1 MKRTSL
7 TRLVIAF
14 YLMCALIGT
23 AAAQTV
29 TGSLVGH
36 VEDVNGGAIPGAR
49 VVITDVDR
57 GTSRDTVTNEEGN
70 FSISSVDP
78 GIYRVEIEQAN
89 FKKSIRERV
98 EVAIN
103 TTVRADVQLE
113 AGGVTES
120 VEISGEAAQLKTDR
134 ADVSQQITREQVEEL
149 PLSVDRN
156 YQSILDITP
165 GVTEAQTVG
174 SSFGNP
180 NGSLTN
186 RINGQN
192 ERYNNF
198 QLDGTINNQTNVI
211 SQSNIVPSPEAIQVV
226 DVSTNAYDAE
236 QGRAAGGVVNVQIK
250 SGTNDFHGAAYI
262 FNSNSALK
270 ARNTLSTLDK
280 PQTKLTQYGFTF
292 GGPIRRD
299 KTFFFGDYQ
308 GGRDRRGQST
318 LLSVPTE
325 AFRRGDF
332 SGAGTIF
339 DPGPTGTITAASR
352 QPFANNI
359 IPDNRISPVARAILA
374 RLPLPNLAGATNNYE
389 AGGTFIQDRD
399 QFDVKINHIFS
410 DRTNSFVRYSF
421 FKANTSDVPA
431 FGVLGGP
438 STGGVATAAI
448 GPSRNQ
454 SGTINLTHTFSS
466 SLVTEGRLGFVRV
479 LISADSPTEPD
490 LATQLGIPGI
500 NNGDFF
506 TGGLPS
512 ISISGFNS
520 GNNIPFLGIA
530 TTVPFKIAE
539 TSFNI
544 VNNWTKTKGNHTI
557 RFGGDIRDLI
567 LNRFQAAG
575 SNPRGTFTFSSGLTS
590 RTTGSSANAFAA
602 FLLGLPQ
609 TVSRTTVNQLGGY
622 RLKQYFFF
630 AQDRWQVN
638 PKLTLNYGLRY
649 EIYPYSTPANSGD
662 QSRYDPA
669 TNQVFIAGRG
679 SVDERLGVKT
689 DFTNFAPRLG
699 LAYRFGDKTVIRTG
713 YGISYIPLS
722 INTLAT
728 QNFGGQTDVTF
739 TGSNAQSPPRA
750 ANGSVITISTGIPS
764 VTGVNTTSGI
774 VTPPGNATLGVV
786 NPNQKRGYVQ
796 SYNFTVE
803 RDIHG
808 FVSSVGYV
816 GSRGSRLPGT
826 LNINA
831 APPGSLTNERPLARL
846 YGRTADTFVSDF
858 MLSNS
863 YHSMQARVDR
873 RFGRSGRITAAY
885 TLSKSLDYTDAFS
898 IDDDLNI
905 DNNRGPSSFDRR
917 HNLVVSHVVRLPF
930 GRGGKLFDSN
940 GLRLKGLFG
949 GFTLSGVFSARSGTP
964 IDISNVN
971 LITDP
976 ATGRSNRPLGA
987 TARPIVIGTPRILGG
1002 LGLGQLYFDTSA
1014 FRDTLPGETGN
1025 AGRNSLRGPSFY
1037 NYNATLARTF
1047 SLSEQF
1053 RLQFQATAFNVT
1065 NTPHFSNPSGDFTS
1079 SLFGQS
1085 RTTFGERSIRF
1096 GLKLTF

>member
-1 MKRTSL
+1 MEILMMKRPTF
-7 TRLVIAF
+7 TRLVSAF
-14 YLMCALIGT
+14 CLMCLFLSAV
-23 AAAQTV
+23 AAQTV

-36 VEDVNGGAIPGAR
+36 VQDANGGAIPGAR
-49 VVITDVDR
+49 VVVTDVDR
-57 GTSRDTVTNEEGN
+57 SMRREVVTNEEGN
-70 FSISSVDP
+70 FSINSIDP
-78 GIYRVEIEQAN
+78 GVYRLEIEQAN
-89 FKKSIRERV
+89 FKKAVRERV

-103 TTVRADVQLE
+103 TTVRADVDLE
-113 AGGVTES
+113 PGGVTET
-120 VEISGEAAQLKTDR
+120 VEVSGEAAQLKTDR
-134 ADVSQQITREQVEEL
+134 ADVSQQITTEQVEEL
-149 PLSVDRN
+149 PLSADRN

-186 RINGQN
+186 RVNGQN

-250 SGTNDFHGAAYI
+250 SGTNDFHGSAYV
-262 FNSNSALK
+262 FNTNSALK
-270 ARNTLSTLDK
+270 ARNALSTLDK
-280 PQTKLTQYGFTF
+280 PQTKLTQFGFTI

-299 KTFFFGDYQ
+299 QTFFFADYQ

-318 LLSVPTE
+318 ILSVPTE
-325 AFRRGDF
+325 AFRNGDF
-332 SGAGTIF
+332 RGFGTIF
-339 DPGPTGTITAASR
+339 DPGPTGTIAAASR

-359 IPDNRISPVARAILA
+359 IPDNRISPVARGILA
-374 RLPLPNLAGATNNYE
+374 RLPLPNLPGATNNYE
-389 AGGTFIQDRD
+389 AAGTFIQDRD
-399 QFDVKINHIFS
+399 QFDVKINHTFS
-410 DRTNSFVRYSF
+410 ENTNGFVRYSF

-431 FGVLGGP
+431 FGALGGLTT
-438 STGGVATAAI
+438 SGGATAAA

-454 SGTINLTHTFSS
+454 SGTINLTHTFSP
-466 SLVTEGRLGFVRV
+466 SLVAEGRLGFVRV
-479 LISADSPTEPD
+479 LISAGSPTEED

-506 TGGLPS
+506 TGGLPF
-512 ISISGFNS
+512 IRISGYTS
-520 GNNIPFLGIA
+520 LGIA

-544 VNNWTKTKGNHTI
+544 VNNWTKTNGNHTF
-557 RFGGDIRDLI
+557 RFGGDIRNLI
-567 LNRFQAAG
+567 LNKFQAAG
-575 SNPRGTFTFSSGLTS
+575 SNPRGDFTFSSGLTS
-590 RTTGSSANAFAA
+590 RTTGASANAFAA

-609 TVSRTTVNQLGGY
+609 TVSRTTVTQPGGY
-622 RLKQYFFF
+622 RLRQYFFF

-638 PKLTLNYGLRY
+638 PKLTVNYGLRY
-649 EIYPYSTPANSGD
+649 EIYPYSTPANPGD

-669 TNQVFIAGRG
+669 TNQVLIAGYG
-679 SVDERLGVKT
+679 PVDERLGVKT
-689 DFTNFAPRLG
+689 DYTNFAPRLG
-699 LAYRFGDKTVIRTG
+699 VAYRFDDKTVVRTG

-750 ANGSVITISTGIPS
+750 PSGSVITISTGIPT
-764 VTGVNTTSGI
+764 VTGVDTTVGI

-786 NPNQKRGYVQ
+786 NPKQKRGYVQ

-803 RDIHG
+803 RDIAG
-808 FVSSVGYV
+808 FVTSVGYV
-816 GSRGSRLPGT
+816 GSRGTRLPGT

-831 APPGSLTNERPLARL
+831 APPGSLQNERPLARL
-846 YGRTADTFVSDF
+846 FGRTADTLVSDF

-873 RFGRSGRITAAY
+873 RYGRAGRITAAY
-885 TLSKSLDYTDAFS
+885 TFSKSLDYTDAFS
-898 IDDDLNI
+898 LDDDLNI
-905 DNNRGPSSFDRR
+905 DNNRGPSSFDRK
-917 HNLVVSHVVRLPF
+917 HNLVVSHVLRLPF
-930 GRGGKLFDSN
+930 GRGRAWLSEGIPAHI
-940 GLRLKGLFG
+940 FG
-949 GFTLSGVFSARSGTP
+949 GFTLSGVFTARSGTP
-964 IDISNVN
+964 VDIGNVN
-971 LITDP
+971 LIADP
-976 ATGRSNRPLGA
+976 VTGRSNRPLGA
-987 TARPIVIGTPRILGG
+987 VARPNVTGPARILGG
-1002 LGLGQLYFDTSA
+1002 LGPGQLFFDTSV
-1014 FRDTLPGETGN
+1014 FRDPLPGQTGN
-1025 AGRNSLRGPSFY
+1025 AGRNSLRGPGY
-1037 NYNATLARTF
+1037 HNYNATLSRAF
-1047 SLSEQF
+1047 SLTEQF

-1065 NTPHFSNPSGDFTS
+1065 NTPHFANPSGDFTS
-1079 SLFGQS
+1079 SAFGQS

-1096 GLKLTF
+1096 GLKLSF

>member
-1 MKRTSL
+1 MKRTTF
-7 TRLVIAF
+7 TRLAIIFCVIGAF
-14 YLMCALIGT
+14 AGV

-29 TGSLVGH
+29 SGSLVGR
-36 VEDVNGGAIPGAR
+36 VEDANGSAIPGAR
-49 VVITDVDR
+49 IVVTDVDR
-57 GTSRDTVTNEEGN
+57 GTKREAVTNDEGN

-78 GIYRVEIEQAN
+78 GVYRVEIDQTN

-103 TTVRADVQLE
+103 TTVRADAQLE
-113 AGGVTES
+113 PGGVTET
-120 VEISGEAAQLKTDR
+120 VEISGEAVQLKTDR
-134 ADVSQQITREQVEEL
+134 ADVSQQITKEQVEEL
-149 PLSVDRN
+149 PLSADRN
-156 YQSILDITP
+156 YQSILDTST
-165 GVTEAQTVG
+165 GVTEAQAVG

-180 NGSLTN
+180 NGSTTN

-226 DVSTNAYDAE
+226 DISTNAYDAE

-250 SGTNDFHGAAYI
+250 SGTNDFHGSAYV
-262 FNSNSALK
+262 FNTNSALK
-270 ARNTLSTLDK
+270 ARNTLSTLAK
-280 PQTKLTQYGFTF
+280 PQTKLTQFGVTF

-299 KTFFFGDYQ
+299 KTFFFADYQ

-318 LLSVPTE
+318 ILSVPTA

-332 SGAGTIF
+332 GGAGTIF
-339 DPGPTGTITAASR
+339 DPGPTGTIAAASR
-352 QPFANNI
+352 QPFANNV
-359 IPDNRISPVARAILA
+359 IPDGRISPVARGILA
-374 RLPLPNLAGATNNYE
+374 RLPLPNLPGATNNYE

-410 DRTNSFVRYSF
+410 DNTNSFVRYSF
-421 FKANTSDVPA
+421 FKANTSDAPA
-431 FGVLGGP
+431 FGELGGP
-438 STGGVATAAI
+438 TTNGVVTAAK

-454 SGTINLTHTFSS
+454 SGTINLTHTFSP

-479 LISADSPTEPD
+479 LISAGSPTEQD
-490 LATQLGIPGI
+490 VATKLGIPGI

-506 TGGLPS
+506 TGGLPF
-512 ISISGFNS
+512 IRVSGYTT
-520 GNNIPFLGIA
+520 LGINV
-530 TTVPFKIAE
+530 TVPFKIAE

-544 VNNWTKTKGNHTI
+544 VNNWTKTTGNHTF
-557 RFGGDIRDLI
+557 RFGGDVRDLI
-567 LNRFQAAG
+567 LNKFQAAG
-575 SNPRGTFTFSSGLTS
+575 SNPRGDFTFSSGLTS

-609 TVSRTTVNQLGGY
+609 TVSRTTVTQLGGY
-622 RLKQYFFF
+622 RLNQYFFF

-649 EIYPYSTPANSGD
+649 EIYPYSRPANPGD

-669 TNQVFIAGRG
+669 TNQVLIAGRG
-679 SVDERLGVKT
+679 PVDERLGVKT
-689 DFTNFAPRLG
+689 SFTNFAPRLG
-699 LAYRFGDKTVIRTG
+699 VAYRFDDKTVIRTG

-722 INTLAT
+722 VNTLAT

-739 TGSNAQSPPRA
+739 TGSNAQSPPRD
-750 ANGSVITISTGIPS
+750 ANGNVITISTGIPA
-764 VTGVNTTSGI
+764 VTGINTTSGI

-786 NPNQKRGYVQ
+786 NPNQRRGYVQ
-796 SYNFTVE
+796 SYNLTVE

-816 GSRGSRLPGT
+816 GSRGTRLPGT

-873 RFGRSGRITAAY
+873 RFRRSGRITAAY
-885 TLSKSLDYTDAFS
+885 TFSKSLDYTDAFS

-917 HNLVVSHVVRLPF
+917 HNLVVSHVYRLPF
-930 GRGGKLFDSN
+930 GGRGKLFDAN
-940 GLRLKGLFG
+940 GLRWRGILA

-964 IDISNVN
+964 IDIGNVN

-976 ATGRSNRPLGA
+976 VTGRSNRPLGA
-987 TARPIVIGTPRILGG
+987 TARPNVIGRPRILGG
-1002 LGLGQLYFDTSA
+1002 LGPGQLYFDTSV
-1014 FRDTLPGETGN
+1014 FRDTLVGQTGN
-1025 AGRNSLRGPSFY
+1025 VGRNSVRGPSFY
-1037 NYNATLARTF
+1037 NYNATVSRTF
-1047 SLSEQF
+1047 VLTEQF
-1053 RLQFQATAFNVT
+1053 KLQFQATAFNVT
-1065 NTPHFSNPSGDFTS
+1065 NTPHFVNPSGDFTS
-1079 SLFGQS
+1079 STFGQS

-1096 GLKLTF
+1096 GLKLTY

>member
-1 MKRTSL
+1 MKRTTL
-7 TRLVIAF
+7 TRLFSA
-14 YLMCALIGT
+14 YCLMCLFLGA

-36 VEDVNGGAIPGAR
+36 VEDVNGGVIPGAR
-49 VVITDVDR
+49 VVVTDVDR
-57 GTSRDTVTNEEGN
+57 GTRREAVTNEEGN
-70 FSISSVDP
+70 FSINSIDP
-78 GIYRVEIEQAN
+78 GIYRIEIEQTS

-113 AGGVTES
+113 PGGVTET
-120 VEISGEAAQLKTDR
+120 VEISGETALLKTDR

-226 DVSTNAYDAE
+226 DVSTNSYDAE
-236 QGRAAGGVVNVQIK
+236 SGRAAGGVVNVQIK
-250 SGTNDFHGAAYI
+250 SGTNDFHGSTYI
-262 FNSNSALK
+262 FNTNSALSS
-270 ARNTLSTLDK
+270 RNTLATLDE
-280 PQTKLTQYGFTF
+280 PPTKLTQFGFTF

-318 LLSVPTE
+318 ILSVPTE
-325 AFRRGDF
+325 AFRNGDF
-332 SGAGTIF
+332 RGFGTIF
-339 DPGPTGTITAASR
+339 DPGPTGTIAAASR

-359 IPDNRISPVARAILA
+359 IPTNRISPVARAILT
-374 RLPLPNLAGATNNYE
+374 RVPLPNLPGATNNYE
-389 AGGTFIQDRD
+389 AAGTFIQDRD
-399 QFDVKINHIFS
+399 QFDVKINHIFG
-410 DRTNSFVRYSF
+410 DNTNGFVRYSF

-431 FGVLGGP
+431 FGELGGP

-454 SGTINLTHTFSS
+454 SGTINLTHTFSP

-479 LISADSPTEPD
+479 LIAGASPTEAD

-500 NNGDFF
+500 NQGDFF
-506 TGGLPS
+506 TGGLPA
-512 ISISGFNS
+512 ISIGGFNL
-520 GNNIPFLGIA
+520 GNTPFLGIA

-539 TSFNI
+539 TSYNI
-544 VNNWTKTKGNHTI
+544 VNNWTKTMGNHTF
-557 RFGGDIRDLI
+557 RFGGDIRNLI
-567 LNRFQAAG
+567 LNKFQAAG
-575 SNPRGTFTFSSGLTS
+575 SNPRGNFTFSSGLTS
-590 RTTGSSANAFAA
+590 RTTGTSANSFAA

-609 TVSRTTVNQLGGY
+609 TVNRTTVTQLGGY
-622 RLKQYFFF
+622 RLRQYFFF

-649 EIYPYSTPANSGD
+649 EIYPYSTPANPGD

-669 TNQVFIAGRG
+669 TNQVLIAGFG
-679 SVDERLGVKT
+679 PVDERLGVKT

-699 LAYRFGDKTVIRTG
+699 LAYRLDDKTVIRTG

-722 INTLAT
+722 VNTLAT

-739 TGSNAQSPPRA
+739 TGNAAQLPPRDA
-750 ANGSVITISTGIPS
+750 RGNVITISTGIPS
-764 VTGVNTTSGI
+764 ATGVDTTSGI

-796 SYNFTVE
+796 SYNFTLE
-803 RDIHG
+803 RDIYG

-816 GSRGSRLPGT
+816 GSRGTRLPGT

-831 APPGSLTNERPLARL
+831 APPGSLQNERPLARL
-846 YGRTADTFVSDF
+846 FGRTSDTFVSDF

-873 RFGRSGRITAAY
+873 RFRGYGRITAAY
-885 TLSKSLDYTDAFS
+885 TFSKSLDYTDAFS
-898 IDDDLNI
+898 LDDDLST

-940 GLRLKGLFG
+940 GLRWQGLLG
-949 GFTLSGVFSARSGTP
+949 GFTLSGVFTTRSGTP
-964 IDISNVN
+964 VDIFNVN

-976 ATGRSNRPLGA
+976 AGRSNRPLGA
-987 TARPIVIGTPRILGG
+987 EDRPNVTGTPRILGG
-1002 LGLGQLYFDTSA
+1002 LGPGQLFFDTSV
-1014 FRDTLPGETGN
+1014 FSDPLPGQTGN
-1025 AGRNSLRGPSFY
+1025 VGRNSLRGPRFF

-1047 SLSEQF
+1047 SLTEQF

-1065 NTPHFSNPSGDFTS
+1065 NTPHFRNPSGDFTS
-1079 SLFGQS
+1079 SAFGES

-1096 GLKLTF
+1096 GLKLSF

>member
-1 MKRTSL
+1 MKRTTF
-7 TRLVIAF
+7 TRLVAVFFLLSAF
-14 YLMCALIGT
+14 AGV

-36 VEDVNGGAIPGAR
+36 VKDTGGGVIPGAR
-49 VVITDVDR
+49 VVVTDVDR
-57 GTSRDTVTNEEGN
+57 GTKREAVTNDEGN
-70 FSISSVDP
+70 FSINSVDP
-78 GIYRVEIEQAN
+78 GVYRIEIEQTN

-103 TTVRADVQLE
+103 TTVRADAQLE
-113 AGGVTES
+113 PGGVTET
-120 VEISGEAAQLKTDR
+120 VEISGEAARLKTDR

-156 YQSILDITP
+156 YQSILDIAP

-236 QGRAAGGVVNVQIK
+236 QGRASGGVVNVQIR
-250 SGTNDFHGAAYI
+250 SGTNDFHGSVYA
-262 FNSNSALK
+262 FNTNSALR
-270 ARNTLSTLDK
+270 ARNTLSTLAR
-280 PQTKLTQYGFTF
+280 PQTKLTQFGATF

-299 KTFFFGDYQ
+299 KTFFFADYQ

-318 LLSVPTE
+318 LLSVPAE
-325 AFRRGDF
+325 AFRNGDF
-332 SGAGTIF
+332 RGAGAIF
-339 DPGPTGTITAASR
+339 DPGPAGTVAAASR
-352 QPFANNI
+352 QQFADNI
-359 IPDNRISPVARAILA
+359 IPAARISPVARAILA

-389 AGGTFIQDRD
+389 AAGTFIQDRD

-410 DRTNSFVRYSF
+410 DSTNGFVRYSF
-421 FKANTSDVPA
+421 FKANTADAPA
-431 FGVLGGP
+431 FGVLGGLTT
-438 STGGVATAAI
+438 SGGATAAA
-448 GPSRNQ
+448 GPSKNQ
-454 SGTINLTHTFSS
+454 SGTINLTHTLSP
-466 SLVTEGRLGFVRV
+466 SLVTEFRLGFVRV
-479 LISADSPTEPD
+479 LISAGSPTEED

-506 TGGLPS
+506 TGGLPF
-512 ISISGFNS
+512 IRISGYTS
-520 GNNIPFLGIA
+520 LGIA

-539 TSFNI
+539 TSYNL
-544 VNNWTKTKGNHTI
+544 VNNWTKTTGNHTL
-557 RFGGDIRDLI
+557 RFGGDIRNLI
-567 LNRFQAAG
+567 LNKFQAAG
-575 SNPRGTFTFSSGLTS
+575 SNPRGDFTFSSGLTS

-609 TVSRTTVNQLGGY
+609 TVSRTTVTQPGGY
-622 RLKQYFFF
+622 RLRQYFFF
-630 AQDRWQVN
+630 AQDRWQAN
-638 PKLTLNYGLRY
+638 PKLTLNYGLRH
-649 EIYPYSTPANSGD
+649 EIYPYSAPANPGD

-669 TNQVFIAGRG
+669 ANQVLIAGYG
-679 SVDERLGVKT
+679 PVDGRLGVKT
-689 DFTNFAPRLG
+689 DFSNFAPRLG
-699 LAYRFGDKTVIRTG
+699 IAYRLDDKTVIRTG
-713 YGISYIPLS
+713 YGRSYIPLS

-739 TGSNAQSPPRA
+739 TGAAAQLPPRDA
-750 ANGSVITISTGIPS
+750 SGNVITISTGIPS
-764 VTGVNTTSGI
+764 VTGVDTSGGV
-774 VTPPGNATLGVV
+774 VTPPANVALGVV

-796 SYNFTVE
+796 SYNLTVE
-803 RDIHG
+803 RDIYG
-808 FVSSVGYV
+808 FVSSIGYV
-816 GSRGSRLPGT
+816 GSRGTRLPGT

-831 APPGSLTNERPLARL
+831 APSGSLTNERPLAKL
-846 YGRTADTFVSDF
+846 YGRTSDTLLSDF

-873 RFGRSGRITAAY
+873 RFKRLGRITAAY
-885 TLSKSLDYTDAFS
+885 TLGKSLDYTDAFS
-898 IDDDLNI
+898 LDDDLDIN
-905 DNNRGPSSFDRR
+905 NNRGPSVFDRR

-930 GRGGKLFDSN
+930 GRRQALFS
-940 GLRLKGLFG
+940 KGIPAAIFG
-949 GFTLSGVFSARSGTP
+949 GFSVSGVFSARSGTP
-964 IDISNVN
+964 VDIGNVN

-976 ATGRSNRPLGA
+976 ATGRGNRPLGA
-987 TARPIVIGTPRILGG
+987 VARPNVTGTSRILGG
-1002 LGLGQLYFDTSA
+1002 LGPGQKFFDTSV
-1014 FRDTLPGETGN
+1014 FKDPQPGQTGN
-1025 AGRNSLRGPSFY
+1025 AGRNSLRGPSY
-1037 NYNATLARTF
+1037 RNYNATLARTF
-1047 SLSEQF
+1047 TLSEQF
-1053 RLQFQATAFNVT
+1053 KLQFQASAFNVT

-1079 SLFGQS
+1079 TAFGES
-1085 RTTFGERSIRF
+1085 RTTFGERSVRF

>member
-1 MKRTSL
+1 MKRTTF
-7 TRLVIAF
+7 TRLVYGF
-14 YLMCALIGT
+14 CLMCTFVGA

-36 VEDVNGGAIPGAR
+36 VEDVKGGVIPGAR
-49 VVITDVDR
+49 VLLTDVDR
-57 GTSRDTVTNEEGN
+57 GTRREAVTNDEGN
-70 FSISSVDP
+70 FSINSVDP
-78 GIYRVEIEQAN
+78 GVYRVEIEQTN

-113 AGGVTES
+113 PGGVEET
-120 VEISGEAAQLKTDR
+120 VEISGEAVQLKTDR

-149 PLSVDRN
+149 PLSPDRN
-156 YQSILDITP
+156 YQSILDISP

-250 SGTNDFHGAAYI
+250 SGTNDFHGSAYI
-262 FNSNSALK
+262 FNTNSALS
-270 ARNTLSTLDK
+270 ARNTLSTLNK
-280 PQTKLTQYGFTF
+280 PQTKLTQFGFTF
-292 GGPIRRD
+292 GGPIIRD

-325 AFRRGDF
+325 AFRNGDF
-332 SGAGTIF
+332 RGAGAIF
-339 DPGPTGTITAASR
+339 DPGPTGTIAAASR
-352 QPFANNI
+352 QPFANNM
-359 IPDNRISPVARAILA
+359 IPTARISPVARGILA
-374 RLPLPNLAGATNNYE
+374 RLPLPNLPGATNNYE
-389 AGGTFIQDRD
+389 AAGTFIQDRD
-399 QFDVKINHIFS
+399 QFDVKINHIFG
-410 DRTNSFVRYSF
+410 DNTNAFVRYSF

-431 FGVLGGP
+431 FDELGGP
-438 STGGVATAAI
+438 STGGVATAAV

-454 SGTINLTHTFSS
+454 SGTINLTHTLST
-466 SLVTEGRLGFVRV
+466 SLVTEFRLGFVRV
-479 LISADSPTEPD
+479 LISATSPTKED

-506 TGGLPS
+506 TGGLPF
-512 ISISGFNS
+512 IRISGYTN
-520 GNNIPFLGIA
+520 LGIA

-557 RFGGDIRDLI
+557 RFGGDIRRLI
-567 LNRFQAAG
+567 LNKFQAGG
-575 SNPRGTFTFSSGLTS
+575 SNPRGDFTFSSGLTS
-590 RTTGSSANAFAA
+590 RTTGTSANAFAA

-609 TVSRTTVNQLGGY
+609 TVSRTTVTQLGGY
-622 RLKQYFFF
+622 RLHQYFFF

-649 EIYPYSTPANSGD
+649 EIYPYSLPANPGD

-669 TNQVFIAGRG
+669 TNQVLIAGYG
-679 SVDERLGVKT
+679 PVDERLGVKT
-689 DFTNFAPRLG
+689 DFTRFAPRLG
-699 LAYRFGDKTVIRTG
+699 VAYRLDDKTVIRTG

-739 TGSNAQSPPRA
+739 TGSDAQSPPRA
-750 ANGSVITISTGIPS
+750 AGNVITISTGIPS
-764 VTGVNTTSGI
+764 VTGIDTSSGI
-774 VTPPGNATLGVV
+774 VTPPGNVTLGVV

-803 RDIHG
+803 RDIYG

-816 GSRGSRLPGT
+816 GSRGTRLPGT
-826 LNINA
+826 LNINV

-846 YGRTADTFVSDF
+846 YGRTADVFVSDF

-863 YHSMQARVDR
+863 YHSLQARVDR
-873 RFGRSGRITAAY
+873 RFRRYGRITAAY
-885 TLSKSLDYTDAFS
+885 TLSKSLDYADAFS
-898 IDDDLNI
+898 LDDDLNI
-905 DNNRGPSSFDRR
+905 DNNRGPSIFDRK
-917 HNLVVSHVVRLPF
+917 HNLVVSHVARLPF
-930 GRGGKLFDSN
+930 GRGEKLFDSN
-940 GLRLKGLFG
+940 GLRWKGLLG
-949 GFTLSGVFSARSGTP
+949 GFTLSGVFTARSGTP
-964 IDISNVN
+964 VDIGNVN

-987 TARPIVIGTPRILGG
+987 TARPNVTGTPRILGG
-1002 LGLGQLYFDTSA
+1002 LGPGQLFFDTSV
-1014 FRDTLPGETGN
+1014 FRDPLPGQTGN
-1025 AGRNSLRGPSFY
+1025 AGRNSLRGPSFF
-1037 NYNATLARTF
+1037 NYNATLSRTF
-1047 SLSEQF
+1047 SLTEQF
-1053 RLQFQATAFNVT
+1053 KLQFQATAFNVT
-1065 NTPHFSNPSGDFTS
+1065 NTPHFRNPSGDFTS
-1079 SLFGQS
+1079 STFGQS